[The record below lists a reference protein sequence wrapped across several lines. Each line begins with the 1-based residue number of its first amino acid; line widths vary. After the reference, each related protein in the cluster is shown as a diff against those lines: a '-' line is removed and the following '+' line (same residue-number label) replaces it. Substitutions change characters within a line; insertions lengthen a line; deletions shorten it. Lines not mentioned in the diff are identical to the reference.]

1 MKPIYKALAALISV
15 IVILSSAAYGSRL
28 NNSKNNKESPGESK
42 NQGVST
48 RNKKVEVVNKRTGL
62 PTFIHN
68 IITPGL

>member
-1 MKPIYKALAALISV
+1 MKPIYKALVALISV

-28 NNSKNNKESPGESK
+28 SNKESPGEYK

>member
-1 MKPIYKALAALISV
+1 MKPMYKALVALISV

-28 NNSKNNKESPGESK
+28 SNKESPGESK
-42 NQGVST
+42 NQGIST

>member
-1 MKPIYKALAALISV
+1 MKPMYKALVALISV

-28 NNSKNNKESPGESK
+28 PNKKESPGESK

>member
-1 MKPIYKALAALISV
+1 MKPIYKALVALISV
-15 IVILSSAAYGSRL
+15 IVILSSAAYSSRL
-28 NNSKNNKESPGESK
+28 PNKESPGESK

>member
-1 MKPIYKALAALISV
+1 MKPIYKALVALISV

-28 NNSKNNKESPGESK
+28 SNKESPGESK
-42 NQGVST
+42 NQGIST
-48 RNKKVEVVNKRTGL
+48 RNKKVEVVNKHTGL